1 MDQAEKLD
9 GLRERKKQ
17 QTRERLMAAAFRL
30 LKERGYQGAT
40 VELIAE
46 EAEVSVTT
54 FFRYFESKEDVFL
67 ESHLAIIERVETAI
81 RDRPPGVSVFDALRA
96 VVDQVLREMP
106 QDISNEK
113 VHKEIDAIPELR
125 ERTREHEARIG
136 NALMDAFGEQLGV
149 PPTDLEPRVLGAAV
163 LSAFDAAWGAW
174 VVDPRDMSLR
184 EYMADALDLVERM
197 TRPLLE
203 RRPARRID
211 QRRRATR

>member
-40 VELIAE
+40 VELMAE

-67 ESHLAIIERVETAI
+67 ASHLAIIERVETAI
-81 RDRPPGVSVFDALRA
+81 RDRAPDVSVFDALRV
-96 VVDQVLREMP
+96 VVDDVLREMP
-106 QDISNEK
+106 EDISDEK

-125 ERTREHEARIG
+125 ERTRAHEARIG
-136 NALMDAFGEQLGV
+136 NALMEAFGEQLGV
-149 PPTDLEPRVLGAAV
+149 PPTDLEPRVLGSAV
-163 LSAFDAAWGAW
+163 LSAFDAAWAAW

-184 EYMADALDLVERM
+184 AYMADALDLVERM
-197 TRPLLE
+197 ILPMLDRE
-203 RRPARRID
+203 PAHRKSD
-211 QRRRATR
+211 S